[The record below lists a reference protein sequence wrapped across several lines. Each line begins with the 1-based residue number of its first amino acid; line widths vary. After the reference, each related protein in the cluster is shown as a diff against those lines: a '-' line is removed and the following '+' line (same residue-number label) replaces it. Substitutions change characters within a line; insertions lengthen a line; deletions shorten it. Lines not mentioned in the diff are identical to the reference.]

1 MMRKGFTLIEL
12 LVVIAI
18 IAILIGLLLPAV
30 QKVREAAARIG
41 CTNNLKQISLANLNY
56 ESTYSQFP
64 PGLGLPANPNIS
76 SRASVLAIILPYMEQ
91 TSKYNQWDLTQ
102 DVYSAAANDAAR
114 KQDVASYLCP
124 SDGAPGGIDFGTG
137 MYGRSNYMGNL
148 GNTADSR
155 SMDAR
160 RVGIFNYTMN
170 LTSGVVISKVTMDSI
185 TDGTSNTALYSETKR
200 STVNGGSWPIPSGAD
215 AYNPTNIHL
224 EPDSIFNK
232 YTPTLPLGSG
242 STPACDDW
250 TYPQTTRIGYRGWQY
265 FLATPEMMTYTHTVP
280 PNYAGYD
287 CGDYN
292 LTMAHM
298 AARSYH
304 TGGVN
309 MSFADGSVHFMSNSI
324 DFPTYQALGT
334 RAGGEVINGWGY

>member
-1 MMRKGFTLIEL
+1 MMRKGFTLIEM

-41 CTNNLKQISLANLNY
+41 CSNNLKQISLATLNY
-56 ESTYSQFP
+56 ESTYRQFP

-76 SRASVLAIILPYMEQ
+76 GRASVLAIILPYMEQ
-91 TSKYNQWDLTQ
+91 ANKYNQWDLSQ
-102 DVYSAAANDAAR
+102 DVYSATANDAAR
-114 KQDVASYLCP
+114 KQDVTSYLCP

-137 MYGRSNYMGNL
+137 MYGRSNYLGNL

-155 SMDAR
+155 SMDPR
-160 RVGIFNYTMN
+160 RVGIFNYTIN
-170 LTSGVVISKVTMDSI
+170 LTTGAVTSKVTIESI
-185 TDGTSNTALYSETKR
+185 TDGASNTALFSETKR
-200 STVNGGSWPIPSGAD
+200 STVNGGNWPIPSGAD
-215 AYNPTNIHL
+215 AYNSSNIHL
-224 EPDSIFNK
+224 VPDAIFNK
-232 YTPTLPLGSG
+232 YTPTLPMGSG

-250 TYPQTTRIGYRGWQY
+250 NYPQTTRIGYRGWQY
-265 FLATPEMMTYTHTVP
+265 FLAMPEMMTYTHTVP
-280 PNYAGYD
+280 PNYTGYD

-309 MSFADGSVHFMSNSI
+309 MSFADGSVHFMSNNI

-334 RAGGEVINGWGY
+334 RAGGETINGWGY